1 MRKIYAGLLFLF
13 LFQFGFGQDNLRTM
27 FYNIFRYPTST
38 PANREFI
45 LKNIFNS
52 YKPDL
57 FMVAEL
63 QNETGANLILNTALQ
78 TIDNNYARSTFVHN
92 TSNPTDTLQQ
102 MVFFNTQKLVLYD
115 EEVLQTTIR
124 DINHITFQLKTPDIA
139 TNPTF
144 LEVYVTHLKSST
156 GPANRQLRLDMV
168 NVFLNSLNSLPAN
181 RYVLFAGDFNIQNST
196 EDSYVAIINPANPIV
211 MVDPIN
217 RPGRWTK
224 DITFQDIHT
233 QATRTSAVGF
243 GIGGA
248 TGGIDD
254 RFDFIMMSENF
265 RTSTDFF
272 YIPNTYK
279 AFGNNGNCFD
289 KRIDDASCTG
299 DFSLSLRQNLHNMS
313 DHTPVVMDL
322 EISQNLLTTV
332 DFDKQVLIQFASSN
346 LVSDELKLHI
356 DLKQIYSSTELLIF
370 NTLGQQIGR
379 VRIGNQNEVTLH
391 TQNLASGIY
400 FIKLNTHPQ
409 EILKFIR
416 K

>member
-1 MRKIYAGLLFLF
+1 MKKIYISLLFLF
-13 LFQFGFGQDNLRTM
+13 LFQLGFGQDNLRTM

-52 YKPDL
+52 FKPDL

-63 QNETGANLILNTALQ
+63 QNETGADLILNTSLQ
-78 TIDNNYARSTFVHN
+78 TADNNYARSTFVHN
-92 TSNPTDTLQQ
+92 TSNPNDTLQQ

-124 DINHITFQLKTPDIA
+124 DINHVTFQLNTPDIA

-181 RYVLFAGDFNIQNST
+181 RYVLFAGDFNLQNAT
-196 EDSYVAIINPANPIV
+196 EDSYVAITNPNNSIV

-217 RPGRWTK
+217 RPGKWNN
-224 DITFQDIHT
+224 DIAFQDIHT

-248 TGGIDD
+248 TGGMDD

-265 RTSTDFF
+265 RTSTDFL
-272 YIPNTYK
+272 YIPNSYK

-289 KRIDDASCTG
+289 KRIDDITCTG

-313 DHTPVVMDL
+313 DHTPVVMNL
-322 EISQNLLTTV
+322 EISQTLLSTG
-332 DFDKQVLIQFASSN
+332 DFDKQDLIQFASSN
-346 LVSDELKLHI
+346 LVSDELKLRI
-356 DLKQIYSSTELLIF
+356 DLNQVSPSSELMIF

-379 VRIGNQNEVTLH
+379 MPIGNRTEVILH
-391 TQNLASGIY
+391 TQNLASGVY
-400 FIKLNTHPQ
+400 FVKLNTHPK
-409 EILKFIR
+409 EVLKFIR